1 MKNQNLDIIFNT
13 TFKHAKKLAKEF
25 YFGDWV
31 KNPPKC
37 PAFNNEIIHI
47 SRIGWDHIVHD
58 ETKTRMDILGRIFIL
73 ERAKKLLET
82 ATQFQD
88 SEKINGTEYWI
99 FNAVVQDIKIR
110 VIVKAIKG
118 KEKHF
123 LSVIR
128 KGSVQK
134 EIENYSIKK

>member
-1 MKNQNLDIIFNT
+1 MTNQNLDIIFNN

-37 PAFNNEIIHI
+37 PAFKNEIIHI
-47 SRIGWDHIVHD
+47 SRIGWSHIVHD
-58 ETKTRMDILGRIFIL
+58 EAKTRMDILGRIFIL

-88 SEKINGTEYWI
+88 YEKRDGNEYWS
-99 FNAVVQDIKIR
+99 FNAVAQDIKIR
-110 VIVKAIKG
+110 VIVKAIQG

-134 EIENYSIKK
+134 EIDGDIAAK